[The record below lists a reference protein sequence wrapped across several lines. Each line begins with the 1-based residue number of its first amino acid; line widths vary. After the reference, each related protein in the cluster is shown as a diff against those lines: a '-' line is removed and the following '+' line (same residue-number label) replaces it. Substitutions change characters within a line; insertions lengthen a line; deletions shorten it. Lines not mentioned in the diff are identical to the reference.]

1 MSEKKISILNDLPT
15 FSGIGQYSLD
25 LAKML
30 ALNNF
35 EVDYVSFGDTDI
47 SLENFSKIRVH
58 DPFRNFKFKSN
69 VYYDT
74 TFNLLAFREFVRG
87 NVHITSQYLIPLG
100 AGRKNVIIT
109 VHDINQFHTTGIDA
123 VGTFLHI
130 SKLSMLSKYR
140 HIVVVS
146 NFVKQDILN
155 HLNVDEE
162 SINVLYNWIDLSKID
177 VKQNSNTMKRSKR
190 IKLLHV
196 GNDQPNKNIPL
207 LYEVMKNLP
216 PNFELVRVGNNSLR
230 NLRYVEKNNLKRRIS
245 FYSRISK
252 EELEQLY
259 LGSDCFVYPSSFEGF
274 GRPLLEAMAHGLPVV
289 YRDGSSLSEI
299 AGDAGLKFYSDNPD
313 EISELIYKATTE
325 GVTEE
330 LRKRSI
336 ERSKLFDVG
345 KQEEKIINYY
355 KEVFSLK

>member
-1 MSEKKISILNDLPT
+1 MSSKKISILNDVPT
-15 FSGIGQYSLD
+15 FTGIGQYSID

-30 ALNNF
+30 ASNNI
-35 EVDYVSFGDTDI
+35 EVDYVSFEDTETP
-47 SLENFSKIRVH
+47 LKNFSNIRVR
-58 DPFRNFKFKSN
+58 DPLHNFKYKSV
-69 VYYDT
+69 VYRNT
-74 TFNLLAFREFVRG
+74 AFNLLAFSEFVKG
-87 NVHITSQYLIPLG
+87 DVHITSQFLIPLG
-100 AGRKNVIIT
+100 VGRRNVVIT
-109 VHDINQFHTTGIDA
+109 VHDITQFHTIGKDA

-130 SKLSMLSKYR
+130 GKLGMLSKYR
-140 HIVVVS
+140 HIVVDS

-162 SINVLYNWIDLSKID
+162 SIDVLYNWIDLSKIH
-177 VKQNSNTMKRSKR
+177 VRQNSNTMKMSKK

-196 GNDQPNKNIPL
+196 GNDQPNKNISL
-207 LYEVMKNLP
+207 LYKVMKNLP
-216 PNFELVRVGNNSLR
+216 PNFELIRVGNNSLR
-230 NLRYVEKNNLKRRIS
+230 NLRYVDRNNLKRRIS
-245 FYSRISK
+245 FYSRISM

-274 GRPLLEAMAHGLPVV
+274 GRPLLEAMAHGLPIV

-299 AGDAGLKFYSDNPD
+299 AGDAGLKFYSDDPD

-325 GVTEE
+325 GVAEE

-336 ERSKLFDVG
+336 ERSKLFDIK

-355 KEVFSLK
+355 KRVFPLE